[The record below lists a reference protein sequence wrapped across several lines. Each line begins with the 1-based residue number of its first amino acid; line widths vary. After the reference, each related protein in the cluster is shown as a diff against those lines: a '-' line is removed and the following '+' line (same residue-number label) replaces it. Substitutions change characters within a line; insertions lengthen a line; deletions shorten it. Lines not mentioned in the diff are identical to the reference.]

1 VKERAFQESK
11 NFEPDIVIIMLGTND
26 AHTYQNG
33 DNFTEDYEEIIAEY
47 LALPSKPRVL
57 IVKPPPIYDNTLELS
72 GTNLEENVIPAI
84 DQVAQELNLT
94 TVDVNSALVGHPE
107 FFQDGVHP
115 NSDGAMA
122 IAAQIDN
129 AIIIDDASYEPLPDF
144 SSW

>member
-1 VKERAFQESK
+1 
-11 NFEPDIVIIMLGTND
+11 
-26 AHTYQNG
+26 
-33 DNFTEDYEEIIAEY
+33 
-47 LALPSKPRVL
+47 
-57 IVKPPPIYDNTLELS
+57 
-72 GTNLEENVIPAI
+72 LEENVIPAI